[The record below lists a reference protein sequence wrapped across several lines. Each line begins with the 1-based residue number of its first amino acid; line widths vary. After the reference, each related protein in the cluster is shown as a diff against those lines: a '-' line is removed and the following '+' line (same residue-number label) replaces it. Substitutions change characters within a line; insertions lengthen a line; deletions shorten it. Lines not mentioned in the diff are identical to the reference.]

1 LAGKG
6 VKRGVYGLA
15 KNFGRW
21 PIHAPIN
28 WHVLVVFAADDGED
42 RLSGGDDA
50 AATER
55 RSN

>member
-1 LAGKG
+1 M
-6 VKRGVYGLA
+6 
-15 KNFGRW
+15 
-21 PIHAPIN
+21 PPIN